1 MFEFQ
6 RYEGD
11 HKCALYYFFLSHFKT
26 VVGDVEHWTLT
37 DEIPLSIRRAGF
49 MGYLQ
54 DLVAPFF
61 SFVENSFQADG
72 NSAGGGM
79 RSSVSTS
86 VKGRVVSALNFHTV
100 CKPGN
105 SLEIE
110 VEGTEPFR
118 VTVVGR

>member
-1 MFEFQ
+1 MRNAVATSVSFGVYAHPNDRQF
-6 RYEGD
+6 
-11 HKCALYYFFLSHFKT
+11 LFLS
-26 VVGDVEHWTLT
+26 
-37 DEIPLSIRRAGF
+37 SS
-49 MGYLQ
+49 
-54 DLVAPFF
+54 FF
-61 SFVENSFQADG
+61 ENTFQADG
-72 NSAGGGM
+72 TTAGGGM

-86 VKGRVVSALNFHTV
+86 VKGRVVSSLSFRTV